1 MADRPTTDDPF
12 TDNGHGTDG
21 KSAGTLMKEVTEDF
35 STLIRKEIELAKQ
48 ELGESISAKVKGM
61 VIIMVAAVLGL
72 FALIFVLLAIRDGFN
87 EILPPWASDFATA
100 AVLITL
106 GVVGVFVAKKKL
118 ATPISTELTK
128 LNVMEDVETLRT
140 LGRR

>member
-1 MADRPTTDDPF
+1 MAERPTTDELF
-12 TDNGHGTDG
+12 SGNGLGG
-21 KSAGTLMKEVTEDF
+21 EKSAGTLMKEVTEDL

-48 ELGESISAKVKGM
+48 ELGESISAKVKGAA
-61 VIIMVAAVLGL
+61 IIGIAAVLGF

-87 EILPPWASDFATA
+87 EFLPAWAADFATA
-100 AVLITL
+100 AVLITIGVL
-106 GVVGVFVAKKKL
+106 GAMFARKKL

-128 LNVMEDVETLRT
+128 INIREDVDTLKS